1 MSTQTLHTADDRGR
15 FSRMRLALF
24 GTAALAGLVVVAGCG
39 DRKYEITGPVGPTSN
54 ADAHSSGN
62 VTLPNPTVTPDVSVC
77 EQASISWTN
86 NAVSEHTA
94 ERFHV
99 QLDDSPLFDDVL
111 YNNAQYTT
119 TSYGPVPLAPGTYWF
134 RVKAMTTERRVQNS
148 DWVVIQFT
156 VTECS
161 VGCTLTQGFWKNHE
175 EDWPVSSLTLGS
187 ASYTQAQLLT
197 IFGTPVK
204 GNGLISLAHQLIAA
218 KLNIANGAS
227 ASAISSTIA
236 AADAMIGS
244 LVVPPS
250 GTGYLDPSVT
260 SALSDALTNYN
271 EGITGPGHCDTN

>member
-1 MSTQTLHTADDRGR
+1 M
-15 FSRMRLALF
+15 
-24 GTAALAGLVVVAGCG
+24 
-39 DRKYEITGPVGPTSN
+39 
-54 ADAHSSGN
+54 
-62 VTLPNPTVTPDVSVC
+62 
-77 EQASISWTN
+77 
-86 NAVSEHTA
+86 
-94 ERFHV
+94 
-99 QLDDSPLFDDVL
+99 
-111 YNNAQYTT
+111 
-119 TSYGPVPLAPGTYWF
+119 
-134 RVKAMTTERRVQNS
+134 
-148 DWVVIQFT
+148 
-156 VTECS
+156 TECS

-260 SALSDALTNYN
+260 SALSMIMRDLS
-271 EGITGPGHCDTN
+271 